1 MERYFIVW
9 AFSWVLVGLG
19 IVAWLGALGVI
30 IWAMQNAQAVQNMAN
45 QLTQLLGPEWGGLVG
60 RTVEAAVVELVV
72 RLVIYGLGLMASGQ
86 FLMMLMDWAEDTRVL
101 AACKQHEMIE
111 RRRPDLRP

>member
-30 IWAMQNAQAVQNMAN
+30 IWAMQNAQAVQSVVG
-45 QLTQLLGPEWGGLVG
+45 QLNQLLGSDVAALFGNSLD
-60 RTVEAAVVELVV
+60 AAVVAIVV

-86 FLMMLMDWAEDTRVL
+86 FLMMLMDWAEDPRVL
-101 AACKQHEMIE
+101 AACKHHEMIE